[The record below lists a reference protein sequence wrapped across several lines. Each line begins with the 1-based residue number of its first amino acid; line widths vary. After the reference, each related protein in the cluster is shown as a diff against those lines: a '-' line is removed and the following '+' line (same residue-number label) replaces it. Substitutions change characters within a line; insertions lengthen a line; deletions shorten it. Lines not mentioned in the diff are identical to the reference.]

1 MSDDNPA
8 TKAEPVAVGPARRR
22 MSRTERAREDRQQ
35 RQQRRRNR
43 HRRLVGGLGVAL
55 VTLLLI
61 AGVFLGSKF
70 LHAKGPV
77 VDFTGEGGQQVLIEV
92 HEGDFTTAIAETML
106 DAGVIANVGRFLDA
120 AQRNAAIAAIQPGFY
135 RLRTEIPAAT
145 AVQQLTDSAN
155 RVGKLVIPEG
165 RQLDDTTDMKTGR
178 VTPGVF
184 TLTAEASCLDLN
196 DDHRCLKA
204 EDLRRAAEIESLQD
218 LSVPSW
224 AVGPVAKMG
233 RDHRRIEGLI
243 TAGTW
248 NVDPTAPAP
257 TVLSKLIS
265 QSAAEL
271 DRLGL
276 PGTAEQLGMTPY
288 DLLVVASLVQREA
301 LPHDFAKVARVIDNR
316 LGEPQR
322 LEFDSTVNY
331 PLDRQE
337 VATTD
342 ADRAKVTPWNTYAS
356 AGLPATPICSA
367 GMDALQAAEHPEPGD
382 WLYFV
387 TIDKDGTTL
396 FTHNYQQHL
405 NNIEMALDNGVLDSS
420 R

>member
-1 MSDDNPA
+1 MSDEHRGTA
-8 TKAEPVAVGPARRR
+8 YGKAKPEAVGPPRRR
-22 MSRTERAREDRQQ
+22 MSRTQRAREN
-35 RQQRRRNR
+35 RRRRQLNR
-43 HRRLVGGLGVAL
+43 HRRIARGLGVAL
-55 VTLLLI
+55 IVLVAI
-61 AGVFLGSKF
+61 AGVFLGSKYW
-70 LHAKGPV
+70 HSSGPV
-77 VDFTGEGGQQVLIEV
+77 VDFTGDGGQQVLIEV

-106 DAGVIANVGRFLDA
+106 EAGVIANVGTFLGA
-120 AQRNAAIAAIQPGFY
+120 AQGNSAIAAIQPGFY
-135 RLRTEIPAAT
+135 RLRAEIPAAT
-145 AVQQLTDSAN
+145 AVQQLTDPGN

-165 RQLDDTTDMKTGR
+165 RQLDDTTDMKTDR
-178 VTPGVF
+178 VTPGLF
-184 TLTAEASCLDLN
+184 TLIAEASCLDLN
-196 DDHRCLKA
+196 GDRTCLKA
-204 EDLRRAAEIESLQD
+204 QDLRRAAEIETPQA
-218 LSVPSW
+218 LSVPEW
-224 AVGPVAKMG
+224 ALGPVSKMG
-233 RDHRRIEGLI
+233 RDHRRLEGLI

-248 NVDPTAPAP
+248 NVDPTASAP

-265 QSAAEL
+265 QSSAEL
-271 DRLGL
+271 DRSGL
-276 PGTAEQLGMTPY
+276 PGTAVQLGMTPY
-288 DLLVVASLVQREA
+288 EMLVVASLVQREA

-356 AGLPATPICSA
+356 DGLPATPICSP
-367 GMDALQAAEHPEPGD
+367 GTDALHAAEHPEPGD

>member
-1 MSDDNPA
+1 
-8 TKAEPVAVGPARRR
+8 
-22 MSRTERAREDRQQ
+22 MSRTERAREN
-35 RQQRRRNR
+35 RRRRQHNR
-43 HRRLVGGLGVAL
+43 HRRLARGLGVAL
-55 VTLLLI
+55 VVLVGI
-61 AGVFLGSKF
+61 AGVFLASR
-70 LHAKGPV
+70 LWHSSGPV

-106 DAGVIANVGRFLDA
+106 DAGVIANVGTFLTA
-120 AQRNAAIAAIQPGFY
+120 AQGNAAIAAIQPGFY
-135 RLRTEIPAAT
+135 RLRAEIPAAT
-145 AVQQLTDSAN
+145 AVQQLTDPKN

-165 RQLDDTTDMKTGR
+165 RQLDDITDMKTDR

-184 TLTAEASCLDLN
+184 TLIAEASCLDLN
-196 DDHRCLKA
+196 DDHHCLKA
-204 EDLRRAAEIESLQD
+204 QDLRRAAETETPQA
-218 LSVPSW
+218 LSVPEW
-224 AVGPVAKMG
+224 ALGPVSKMG

-257 TVLSKLIS
+257 TVLAKLIS
-265 QSAAEL
+265 QSSAEL
-271 DRLGL
+271 DRSGL
-276 PGTAEQLGMTPY
+276 PGTAQQLGMTPY
-288 DLLVVASLVQREA
+288 EMLVVASLVQREA

-356 AGLPATPICSA
+356 DGLPATPICSP
-367 GMDALQAAEHPEPGD
+367 GTDALHAAEHPEPGD

>member
-1 MSDDNPA
+1 MSDDNSA
-8 TKAEPVAVGPARRR
+8 KKAKPEAVGAPRRR
-22 MSRTERAREDRQQ
+22 MGRTQRARDKRRQ
-35 RQQRRRNR
+35 RQHNRR
-43 HRRLVGGLGVAL
+43 RRLVGALGVAL
-55 VTLLLI
+55 VTM
-61 AGVFLGSKF
+61 AVVAAVFLGSKF
-70 LHAKGPV
+70 WHSGPV
-77 VDFTGEGGQQVLIEV
+77 VDYTGDGGQQVLIEV
-92 HEGDFTTAIAETML
+92 EEGDYTTAIAETML
-106 DAGVIANVGRFLDA
+106 DAGVIANVGTFLDA
-120 AQRNAAIAAIQPGFY
+120 AQGNAAIAAIQPGFY
-135 RLRTEIPAAT
+135 RLRAEIPAAT
-145 AVQQLTDSAN
+145 AVQQLIDPEN

-165 RQLDDTTDMKTGR
+165 RQLDDITDMKTDR

-184 TLTAEASCLDLN
+184 SLIAEASCLDLN
-196 DDHRCLKA
+196 GDRHCLKA
-204 EDLRRAAEIESLQD
+204 QDLRRAAETETPEA
-218 LSVPSW
+218 LSVPDW
-224 AVGPVAKMG
+224 AIGPVTKMG

-248 NVDPTAPAP
+248 NVDPTGPAS

-271 DRLGL
+271 AKSGL

-288 DLLVVASLVQREA
+288 ELLVVASLVQREA
-301 LPHDFAKVARVIDNR
+301 LPQDFAKVARVIDNR
-316 LGEPQR
+316 LNEPQR

-356 AGLPATPICSA
+356 DGLPATPICSPGVEA
-367 GMDALQAAEHPEPGD
+367 IKAAEHPDPGD

-387 TIDKDGTTL
+387 TVDKDGTTL
-396 FTHNYQQHL
+396 FTHNYQEHL
-405 NNIEMALDNGVLDSS
+405 SNIQMALGSGVLDSS

>member
-1 MSDDNPA
+1 
-8 TKAEPVAVGPARRR
+8 
-22 MSRTERAREDRQQ
+22 MSRTERAREN
-35 RQQRRRNR
+35 RRRRQHNR
-43 HRRLVGGLGVAL
+43 HRQLARGLGVAL
-55 VTLLLI
+55 VVLVGI
-61 AGVFLGSKF
+61 AGVFLASR
-70 LHAKGPV
+70 LWHSSGPV

-106 DAGVIANVGRFLDA
+106 DAGVIANVGTFLTA
-120 AQRNAAIAAIQPGFY
+120 AQGNAAIAAIQPGFY
-135 RLRTEIPAAT
+135 RLRAEIPAAT
-145 AVQQLTDSAN
+145 AVQQLTDPKN

-165 RQLDDTTDMKTGR
+165 RQLDDITDMKTDR

-184 TLTAEASCLDLN
+184 TLIAEASCLDLN
-196 DDHRCLKA
+196 DDHHCLKA
-204 EDLRRAAEIESLQD
+204 QDLRRAAETETPQA
-218 LSVPSW
+218 LSVPEW
-224 AVGPVAKMG
+224 ALGPVSKMG

-257 TVLSKLIS
+257 TVLAKLIS
-265 QSAAEL
+265 QSSAEL
-271 DRLGL
+271 DRSGL
-276 PGTAEQLGMTPY
+276 PGTAQQLGMTPY
-288 DLLVVASLVQREA
+288 EMLVVASLVQREA

-356 AGLPATPICSA
+356 DGLPATPICSP
-367 GMDALQAAEHPEPGD
+367 GTDALHAAEHPEPGD

>member
-1 MSDDNPA
+1 MSDERPKW
-8 TKAEPVAVGPARRR
+8 KARPVAVEPAPQR
-22 MSRTERAREDRQQ
+22 MSRTERAREDRRRRQ
-35 RQQRRRNR
+35 RNRQRRV
-43 HRRLVGGLGVAL
+43 VGGLGV
-55 VTLLLI
+55 VLI
-61 AGVFLGSKF
+61 TMTVIAAVFFGSK
-70 LHAKGPV
+70 LWHSHGPV
-77 VDFTGEGGQQVLIEV
+77 VDYTGDGGPQVLIEV

-106 DAGVIANVGRFLDA
+106 GAGVIANVAKFLDA
-120 AQRNAAIAAIQPGFY
+120 AQNNTAIAAIQPGFY

-145 AVQQLTDSAN
+145 AVKQLTDPAN
-155 RVGKLVIPEG
+155 RMGKLVIPEG
-165 RQLDDTTDMKTGR
+165 RQLDDTTDMKTNA

-184 TLTAEASCLDLN
+184 TLIAEASCLELN
-196 DDHRCLKA
+196 GDRHCLAA
-204 EDLRRAAEIESLQD
+204 EDLRRAAAMETPQA
-218 LSVPSW
+218 LSVPDW
-224 AVGPVAKMG
+224 ALEPVTRMG

-257 TVLSKLIS
+257 VVLSKVIG

-271 DRLGL
+271 AKSGL
-276 PGTAEQLGMTPY
+276 PATAAQLGMTPY
-288 DLLVVASLVQREA
+288 ELLTVASLVQREA

-342 ADRAKVTPWNTYAS
+342 ADRAKVTPWNTYVS
-356 AGLPATPICSA
+356 EGLPATPICSP
-367 GMDALQAAEHPEPGD
+367 GTKALQAAEHPEPGD

-405 NNIEMALDNGVLDSS
+405 TNIEMALGNGVLDSS

>member
-1 MSDDNPA
+1 MSDD
-8 TKAEPVAVGPARRR
+8 GPSTRAKPEAIGPPRRR
-22 MSRTERAREDRQQ
+22 MSRTERAREN
-35 RQQRRRNR
+35 RRRR
-43 HRRLVGGLGVAL
+43 QFTRRRRAVGVLGGVL
-55 VTLLLI
+55 VTLAVI
-61 AGVFLGSKF
+61 GAVFLGSK
-70 LHAKGPV
+70 LWHADGPP
-77 VDFTGEGGQQVLIEV
+77 VDFTGDGGQQVLIEV

-106 DAGVIANVGRFLDA
+106 EAGVIASVATFLDA
-120 AQRNAAIAAIQPGFY
+120 ADGNPAIAAIQPGFY
-135 RLRTEIPAAT
+135 RLRAEIPAAT
-145 AVQQLTDSAN
+145 AVAQLSDPQN

-165 RQLDDTTDMKTGR
+165 RQLDDTTDMKTDR

-184 TLTAEASCLDLN
+184 SLIADASCLDLN
-196 DDHRCLKA
+196 GERHCLSAK
-204 EDLRRAAEIESLQD
+204 DLKRAAETESLET
-218 LSVPSW
+218 LAVPEW
-224 AVGPVAKMG
+224 AVGPVTKMG

-248 NVDPTAPAP
+248 NVDPTAPAA
-257 TVLSKLIS
+257 TVLAKLIR

-271 DRLGL
+271 DRSGL
-276 PGTAEQLGMTPY
+276 PATAEQLGMTPY
-288 DLLVVASLVQREA
+288 ELLVVASLIQREA

-356 AGLPATPICSA
+356 DGLPATPICSP
-367 GMDALQAAEHPEPGD
+367 GTEALHAAEHPEPGD

>member
-1 MSDDNPA
+1 MSDEHRGTA
-8 TKAEPVAVGPARRR
+8 YGKAKPEAVGPPRRR
-22 MSRTERAREDRQQ
+22 MSRTQRAREN
-35 RQQRRRNR
+35 RRRRQLNR
-43 HRRLVGGLGVAL
+43 HRRIARGLGVAL
-55 VTLLLI
+55 IVLVAI
-61 AGVFLGSKF
+61 AGVFLGSKYW
-70 LHAKGPV
+70 HSSGPV
-77 VDFTGEGGQQVLIEV
+77 VDFTGDGGQQVLIEV

-106 DAGVIANVGRFLDA
+106 EAGVIANVGTFLGA
-120 AQRNAAIAAIQPGFY
+120 AQGNSAIAAIQPGFY
-135 RLRTEIPAAT
+135 RLRAEIPAAT
-145 AVQQLTDSAN
+145 AVQQLADPQN

-165 RQLDDTTDMKTGR
+165 RQLDDTRDMKTDR
-178 VTPGVF
+178 VTPGLF
-184 TLTAEASCLDLN
+184 TLIAEASCLDLN
-196 DDHRCLKA
+196 GDRTCLKA
-204 EDLRRAAEIESLQD
+204 QDLRRAAEIETPQA
-218 LSVPSW
+218 LSVPEW
-224 AVGPVAKMG
+224 ALGPVSKMG
-233 RDHRRIEGLI
+233 RDHRRLEGLI

-248 NVDPTAPAP
+248 NVDPTASAP

-265 QSAAEL
+265 QSSAEL
-271 DRLGL
+271 DKSGL
-276 PGTAEQLGMTPY
+276 PGTAVQLGMTPY
-288 DLLVVASLVQREA
+288 EMLVVASLVQREA
-301 LPHDFAKVARVIDNR
+301 LPQDFAKVARVIDNR

-356 AGLPATPICSA
+356 DGLPATPICSP
-367 GMDALQAAEHPEPGD
+367 GTDALHAAEHPEPGD

>member
-1 MSDDNPA
+1 
-8 TKAEPVAVGPARRR
+8 
-22 MSRTERAREDRQQ
+22 MSRTERAREN
-35 RQQRRRNR
+35 RRRRQHNR
-43 HRRLVGGLGVAL
+43 HRRLARGLGVAL
-55 VTLLLI
+55 VVLVGI
-61 AGVFLGSKF
+61 AGVFLASK
-70 LHAKGPV
+70 LWHSSGPV

-106 DAGVIANVGRFLDA
+106 DAGVIANVGTFLTA
-120 AQRNAAIAAIQPGFY
+120 AQGNAAIAAIQPGFY
-135 RLRTEIPAAT
+135 RLRAEIPAAT
-145 AVQQLTDSAN
+145 AVQQLTDPKN

-165 RQLDDTTDMKTGR
+165 RQLDDTTDMKTDR

-184 TLTAEASCLDLN
+184 TLIAEASCLDLN
-196 DDHRCLKA
+196 DDHHCLKA
-204 EDLRRAAEIESLQD
+204 QDLRRAAETETPQA
-218 LSVPSW
+218 LSVPEW
-224 AVGPVAKMG
+224 ALGPVSKMG

-257 TVLSKLIS
+257 TVLAKLIS
-265 QSAAEL
+265 QSSAEL
-271 DRLGL
+271 DRSGL
-276 PGTAEQLGMTPY
+276 PGTAQQLGMTPY
-288 DLLVVASLVQREA
+288 EMLVVASLVQREA

-356 AGLPATPICSA
+356 DGLPATPICSP
-367 GMDALQAAEHPEPGD
+367 GTDALHAAEHPEPGD

>member
-1 MSDDNPA
+1 MA
-8 TKAEPVAVGPARRR
+8 T
-22 MSRTERAREDRQQ
+22 
-35 RQQRRRNR
+35 
-43 HRRLVGGLGVAL
+43 GLGAVL
-55 VTLLLI
+55 VTILVI
-61 AGVFLGSKF
+61 AGVFLGSK
-70 LHAKGPV
+70 LWHTSNPV

-92 HEGDFTTAIAETML
+92 HEGDYTTAVAQTL
-106 DAGVIANVGRFLDA
+106 LSAGVIASVETFLDV
-120 AQRNAAIAAIQPGFY
+120 AQSNPAIAAIQPGFY
-135 RLRTEIPAAT
+135 RLKAELPAAT
-145 AVQQLTDSAN
+145 AVHELVDPGN

-165 RQLDDTTDMKTGR
+165 RQLDDVTDQKTDA
-178 VTPGVF
+178 VTAGLF
-184 TLTAEASCLDLN
+184 TLIAEASCLDLN
-196 DDHRCLKA
+196 GDRHCLKA
-204 EDLRRAAEIESLQD
+204 EELRYAAETETPEA
-218 LSVPSW
+218 LSVPEW
-224 AVGPVAKMG
+224 ALGPVTKMG
-233 RDHRRIEGLI
+233 HDHRRIEGLI

-248 NVDPTAPAP
+248 NVDPTAPAAA
-257 TVLSKLIS
+257 VLAKLIS

-271 DRLGL
+271 AKSNL

-288 DLLVVASLVQREA
+288 ELLVVASLVQREA

-356 AGLPATPICSA
+356 DGLPATPICSP
-367 GMDALQAAEHPEPGD
+367 GTEALQAAEHPDPGD

-387 TIDKDGTTL
+387 TIDKEGTTL

-405 NNIEMALDNGVLDSS
+405 NNIELALDNGVLDSS